1 MSSAVCKE
9 AITASDERTRI
20 YDAKELLN
28 RHLRER
34 RAFSNE
40 QRAADIT
47 NKEQFREQYREYHA
61 RRGSRNYEMMRQDFL
76 DDIEILQDILQNA
89 FIYAIDIE
97 KPFLAKEQKIIE
109 DIKTLVEQNTF
120 AHFIANNI
128 GLIKQEEY
136 SAIVEKEKQEQM
148 NRAYMQRVKE
158 LLMQLDEDCAE

>member
-1 MSSAVCKE
+1 M
-9 AITASDERTRI
+9 
-20 YDAKELLN
+20 
-28 RHLRER
+28 
-34 RAFSNE
+34 
-40 QRAADIT
+40 
-47 NKEQFREQYREYHA
+47 
-61 RRGSRNYEMMRQDFL
+61 
-76 DDIEILQDILQNA
+76 IEILQDILQNA